1 MKQYL
6 QLLMAALLLAACSTN
21 DPTDDDSTIM
31 PANDGYVQNGGVIAK
46 FGDFEADWVINQE
59 VVDHTTMTYN
69 GKLSIRHF
77 PNNYLLK
84 GLFTKLYA
92 DDETPQPTTT
102 SDNPLDNDTPVVLD
116 HNSDDIIF
124 SNTGNTTS
132 QAYFDAT
139 SATTYQV
146 EIGNNTYEVKLNCV
160 EGGAMAVYEQN
171 NDRWIV
177 TWHLNSIT
185 ATNTQLNTEYVN
197 QFSPTLTM
205 TLVTTKRT
213 R

>member
-69 GKLSIRHF
+69 GTKPHN
-77 PNNYLLK
+77 PLLRVTI
-84 GLFTKLYA
+84 LLIT
-92 DDETPQPTTT
+92 TPQLFSTTT
-102 SDNPLDNDTPVVLD
+102 VM
-116 HNSDDIIF
+116 
-124 SNTGNTTS
+124 TS
-132 QAYFDAT
+132 FFRTQVTLPRRLTSMPRRPPHTKWKLAT
-139 SATTYQV
+139 
-146 EIGNNTYEVKLNCV
+146 I
-160 EGGAMAVYEQN
+160 
-171 NDRWIV
+171 
-177 TWHLNSIT
+177 H
-185 ATNTQLNTEYVN
+185 
-197 QFSPTLTM
+197 
-205 TLVTTKRT
+205 T

>member
-1 MKQYL
+1 
-6 QLLMAALLLAACSTN
+6 MAALLVAACSTN
-21 DPTDDDSTIM
+21 DPIDVGNTTL
-31 PANDGYVQNGGVIAK
+31 PASNGYVENGTATPS
-46 FGDFEADWVINQE
+46 FGDFEADWVIDQQI
-59 VVDHTTMTYN
+59 VDHTTMTYN
-69 GKLSIRHF
+69 GKLSIHHF

-84 GLFTKLYA
+84 DLFYVCSF
-92 DDETPQPTTT
+92 DDDPPQTTT
-102 SDNPLDNDTPVVLD
+102 NGNPFDNVNLPILDQ
-116 HNSDDIIF
+116 NSDDISF

-132 QAYFDAT
+132 QSYFDAT

-146 EIGNNTYEVKLNCV
+146 GINNYTYEVKLNCV

-171 NDRWIV
+171 NDRWVV

-197 QFSPTLTM
+197 QYSPTLTM